1 MAPPGARTGVGL
13 SQPARAVRA
22 DGARVRLA
30 MAAAAGGG
38 ARSAAAAATA
48 TAQPARAQVAARE
61 PPAEPGRP
69 AAFGRQSTMGLSLW
83 GIWSLSVWLRGRRPG
98 ARQTEARPVSRSE
111 TCGGGGLFRH
121 LWVL

>member
-1 MAPPGARTGVGL
+1 MAPLGARTGVGL

-22 DGARVRLA
+22 GGARVRLA
-30 MAAAAGGG
+30 VAAAAGGG

-61 PPAEPGRP
+61 PPTEPGRP
-69 AAFGRQSTMGLSLW
+69 AAFGPQSTMGLGLW
-83 GIWSLSVWLRGRRPG
+83 GFWILSVWLRGRGPG
-98 ARQTEARPVSRSE
+98 ARQTEARPVPPSE
-111 TCGGGGLFRH
+111 GGGLFRH

>member
-1 MAPPGARTGVGL
+1 MAPLGARTGVGL

-30 MAAAAGGG
+30 VAAAAGGG

-48 TAQPARAQVAARE
+48 TAQPARAQVAARG
-61 PPAEPGRP
+61 PPADPGRP
-69 AAFGRQSTMGLSLW
+69 ASFGRQSTVGLSIW
-83 GIWSLSVWLRGRRPG
+83 GIWSLSAWLRGRRPG
-98 ARQTEARPVSRSE
+98 ARQTGARPASKRDAR
-111 TCGGGGLFRH
+111 GGGLFRH

>member
-1 MAPPGARTGVGL
+1 MAPPGGRTGVGL
-13 SQPARAVRA
+13 SPTARALRA

-30 MAAAAGGG
+30 VAAAAGGG
-38 ARSAAAAATA
+38 ARSGAAAATA
-48 TAQPARAQVAARE
+48 TAQPARAPVAARE

-98 ARQTEARPVSRSE
+98 PRQTKARPVSRSE
-111 TCGGGGLFRH
+111 TCGGWL
-121 LWVL
+121 VPSP